1 MTNICSSESSRVTN
15 QRAKPETPP
24 SSATAAE
31 IDTCLIGDELRKV
44 DQGGELGLEAFVV
57 SHKAGL
63 IIHAAAD
70 AVLSENLGVC
80 G

>member
-1 MTNICSSESSRVTN
+1 
-15 QRAKPETPP
+15 
-24 SSATAAE
+24 
-31 IDTCLIGDELRKV
+31 LIGDELRKV